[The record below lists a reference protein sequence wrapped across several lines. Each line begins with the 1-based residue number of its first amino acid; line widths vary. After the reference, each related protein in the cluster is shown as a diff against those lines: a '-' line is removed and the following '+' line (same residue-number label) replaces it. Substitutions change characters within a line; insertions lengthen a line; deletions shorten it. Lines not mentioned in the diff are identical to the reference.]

1 MNSAGEKSKRKKV
14 FFVHPKSSTFIQ
26 ADLDLLSRHY
36 DVRSLD
42 VGKFKRSFKNKLIV
56 AYRLFRGVLWSDVS
70 FSWFADEH
78 ARGAV
83 RLSRMF
89 GRPSIVVVGGYEVAK
104 VPEIGYGSQLDPK
117 KAETVQFI
125 LKNATVILAVSRFT
139 QQEISALS
147 NEKQVEMVYNGVDTE
162 VFIPLSPKD
171 NMVLTVGEI
180 NKSTLRLKGF
190 QTFVE
195 SAAAL
200 PNVRFVVVGPSPDGA
215 VDQLKAAAPK
225 NVEFTGLVPNEKL
238 RDMYGK
244 AKIYCQLSMYES
256 FGMAL
261 VEAMSC
267 GCVPVVANSGALP
280 EVVGETGFIVPYG
293 DVGLTSKAIQD
304 ALRRGDGDKVRE
316 RTKSLFSKCI
326 RERELVRIIDRLISV
341 RSR

>member
-1 MNSAGEKSKRKKV
+1 MNSASEKGKMKKV

-104 VPEIGYGSQLDPK
+104 LPEIGYGSQLDQR

-125 LKNATVILAVSRFT
+125 LTNANVVLAVSRFT
-139 QQEISALS
+139 QREIGAVLET
-147 NEKQVEMVYNGVDTE
+147 NKVEMVYNGVDTDA
-162 VFIPLSPKD
+162 FLPSSPKD
-171 NMVLTVGEI
+171 DLVLTVGEI

-195 SAAAL
+195 SAATL

-215 VDQLKAAAPK
+215 VDQLKTAAPK
-225 NVEFTGLVPNEKL
+225 NVEFTGAVPNEKL
-238 RDMYGK
+238 RELYGK
-244 AKIYCQLSMYES
+244 ARVYCQLSMYES

-267 GCVPVVANSGALP
+267 GCVPVVADSGALP
-280 EVVGETGFIVPYG
+280 EVVGDTGVVVPFG
-293 DVGLTSKAIQD
+293 DVVSTSKAIQN
-304 ALRRGDGDKVRE
+304 ALRRGDGSNARE
-316 RTKSLFSKCI
+316 RAKKMFSGDI
-326 RERELVRIIDRLISV
+326 RERELVRIINGLSPIQPS
-341 RSR
+341 